1 MGPLHVTFDPAIGAH
16 RSATLADERWPTMT
30 LLVRDVMSAPVHTV
44 TTATPLKDVAR
55 ILVDHRI
62 SGVPVVDEAGAV
74 VGVVSEADLLIKE
87 GGHDIARR
95 RWFGRLLGERPESVA
110 RQIKIGAITA
120 GEAMTSPATTIEFD
134 RSTATAAT
142 LMVDRQI
149 NRLPVLEHGRLV
161 GIVSRADL
169 VRAFVRTDDQ
179 LETTIRQD
187 VLLRVLWLDPSLF
200 DVSVR
205 DGVATVRGHVERR
218 STADMIERAVRMV
231 PGIVDVDAEVSWRF
245 EDDRAQPVTND
256 PVFPFSPR

>member
-1 MGPLHVTFDPAIGAH
+1 
-16 RSATLADERWPTMT
+16 MT

-55 ILVDHRI
+55 ILVDQRI
-62 SGVPVVDEAGAV
+62 SGVPVVDDTGAV
-74 VGVVSEADLLIKE
+74 VGVVSEADLLVKE
-87 GGHDIARR
+87 GGQEVARR
-95 RWFGRLLGERPESVA
+95 RWFGRILGERPEAVA

-120 GEAMTSPATTIEFD
+120 GEAMTSPPVTIEFD
-134 RSTATAAT
+134 RSTAAAAT

-169 VRAFVRTDDQ
+169 VRAFIRTDDQ

-187 VLLRVLWLDPSLF
+187 VLLRVLWLDPALF
-200 DVSVR
+200 EVSVR
-205 DGVATVRGHVERR
+205 DGVATVRGRVEQR
-218 STADMIERAVRMV
+218 SMADLVERAVRMV
-231 PGIVDVDAEVSWRF
+231 PGIVDVKAEVTWQF
-245 EDDRAQPVTND
+245 ADDRVHPVVND